1 MFVGA
6 IPAAYFPKQIVVESN
21 HRNRK
26 KRRKVLNQGSTII
39 VNISIFLIA
48 LTEHEVTGN
57 LSEAACTEDKEYFD
71 DDYFAF
77 WPIISFD
84 ENSEISHE
92 HKKSYTVWNCCQYI
106 DGFKK
111 IIGHNDE
118 VIVPS
123 DESENQDDRRI
134 IDQKVQ
140 QEGFLERFGIL
151 NGADEEGQVGEDT
164 KYFENDLH
172 CI

>member
-1 MFVGA
+1 MPAGTLIRNRIGFCTAVFHGVVILVFVGA

-77 WPIISFD
+77 
-84 ENSEISHE
+84 
-92 HKKSYTVWNCCQYI
+92 
-106 DGFKK
+106 
-111 IIGHNDE
+111 
-118 VIVPS
+118 
-123 DESENQDDRRI
+123 
-134 IDQKVQ
+134 
-140 QEGFLERFGIL
+140 
-151 NGADEEGQVGEDT
+151 
-164 KYFENDLH
+164 
-172 CI
+172 